1 MKKEIR
7 IKRNELKSNSIRL
20 RELSWEQDLPNDAS
34 FKLRKKQ
41 DDEYKRYIFYDN
53 FIKANDKVKRG

>member
-20 RELSWEQDLPNDAS
+20 RELSWEQDLSSDAN

-41 DDEYKRYIFYDN
+41 DDEYKKFIFYDN